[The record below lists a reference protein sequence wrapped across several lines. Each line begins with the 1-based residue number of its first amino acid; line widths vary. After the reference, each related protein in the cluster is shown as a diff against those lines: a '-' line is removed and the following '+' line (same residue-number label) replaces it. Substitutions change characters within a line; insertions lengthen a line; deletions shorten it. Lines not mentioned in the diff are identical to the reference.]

1 MERKRPIS
9 SQAGKKVGLNRLLV
23 ALAVLTG
30 IAMAGQATVPAVECV
45 EQNIG
50 MIQVEKDTDAVPGRM
65 NLQGYLTDDQGNP
78 IHGVRSMCF
87 KVYSG
92 VSVQWEE
99 TRVCTVDA
107 GLFSVSMGAVNPIP
121 DSIFGPGEPRELELA
136 AEGQTLSPRVEITS
150 TGFAFRAGLVDR
162 PFSPVI
168 ASSEI
173 GEGAVT
179 MSKINGT
186 GAVTGYVIKWNGY
199 GWQLMRDSAG
209 GPPVGQ
215 AGGDLSGTYPNPT
228 VAKLRGRTVS
238 TTTPYTGDVLA
249 YESSQWK
256 PLELDGDVE
265 GEIDDMEVVGLKGR
279 AIENVTPYTND
290 MLVYKSSRW
299 EIEEPGG
306 DVDGPIDDLTV
317 VGLQGRPVYNT
328 YPSTGEVLT
337 WYSSRWQPREPG
349 GDIDGY
355 IYDVDVVGLQ
365 GRSVSSNSPSTDD
378 VLTWYSGR
386 WTPRSPWLGTIA
398 DTRSYGRRRLH
409 GVQSPEVWCE
419 DFGSVS
425 LADGTARVELDPIF
439 LETVVINDDSPMYVY
454 LQQTSGDPVLVVVDK
469 GRTGFEVKGPARCNA
484 GFDFRVAAKR
494 AGFEDS
500 RLERIREGE

>member
-1 MERKRPIS
+1 LF
-9 SQAGKKVGLNRLLV
+9 KKIFV
-23 ALAVLTG
+23 LAVLAVTPVWVWPAESSALDQSIG
-30 IAMAGQATVPAVECV
+30 TV
-45 EQNIG
+45 QI
-50 MIQVEKDTDAVPGRM
+50 EKSDPVPGRM

-78 IHGVRSMCF
+78 VNGVRSMVF
-87 KVYSG
+87 KIYAG
-92 VSVQWEE
+92 ANIQWQEAQA
-99 TRVCTVDA
+99 CTVGA

-121 DSIFGPGEPRELELA
+121 DSIFVSGESRELELVV
-136 AEGQTLSPRVEITS
+136 EGQTLSPRVEITN
-150 TGFAFRAGLVDR
+150 TGFAFRAGSVDR
-162 PFSPVI
+162 PIQPGISDNEI
-168 ASSEI
+168 AN
-173 GEGAVT
+173 GAVT
-179 MSKINGT
+179 MSKINGA
-186 GAVTGYVIKWNGY
+186 GAMTGYVIKWNGSA
-199 GWQLMRDSAG
+199 WQPRPDSAG

-215 AGGDLSGTYPNPT
+215 AGGDLYGTYPNPT
-228 VAKLRGRTVS
+228 VVKLRGRTIS

-299 EIEEPGG
+299 EIEEPDG

-317 VGLQGRPVYNT
+317 TGLQGRPVYNG

-337 WYSSRWQPREPG
+337 WASSRWEPREPG

-365 GRSVSSNSPSTDD
+365 GQPVSSSSPNSGDL
-378 VLTWYSGR
+378 LTWSSGR
-386 WTPRSPWLGTIA
+386 WTPRSLELGTVA

-419 DFGSVS
+419 DFGSVL

-439 LETVVINDDSPMYVY
+439 LETVIINQDNPMHVF
-454 LQQTSGDPVLVVVDK
+454 LQQCSGEPVSVVVNK
-469 GRTGFEVKGPARCNA
+469 GTTGFEVIGPARCDA
-484 GFDFRVAAKR
+484 EFDFRVVAKR
-494 AGFEDS
+494 AGLEDN
-500 RLERIREGE
+500 RLERVRQGE